1 MVWPAATPGRRRTQE
16 PRSER
21 LDTSSQRVI
30 TPVFTTSDIYSQENQ
45 IMAITLQKGGN
56 VNLSKEAPGL
66 SKMMVGLGWDVR
78 ATDGAAFD
86 LDGVVFMVN
95 QSAKVRSDNDFI
107 FYNNLK
113 SADGS
118 VTHSGDNRTGA
129 GDGDDETVTID
140 LARVPAD
147 VDRIVVAVTIH
158 DADARRQNFG
168 MIGKAFIRCV
178 NAANNGEI
186 ARFDLS
192 EDSSTETA
200 MVFGEVY
207 RNGADWKFRAIGQG
221 FAGGLAPLARNY
233 GVNV

>member
-1 MVWPAATPGRRRTQE
+1 
-16 PRSER
+16 
-21 LDTSSQRVI
+21 
-30 TPVFTTSDIYSQENQ
+30 
-45 IMAITLQKGGN
+45 MAITLQKGGN

-113 SADGS
+113 SSDGS
-118 VTHSGDNRTGA
+118 VVHSGDNRTGA

-140 LARVPAD
+140 LTRVPAD

-168 MIGKAFIRCV
+168 MVGKAFIRCV
-178 NAANNGEI
+178 NTANNGEI
-186 ARFDLS
+186 ARYDLS